1 MDYKILDRK
10 EEKNK
15 VTVKIEINNARFR
28 KAINK
33 AYKNIS
39 QKANIPGF
47 RAGKIPYQ
55 VIDTN
60 YGKQH
65 VLNEAASIVLSELY
79 PQIIQNAKITPID
92 YPKVQFTQIVENK
105 PLVVELVIP
114 EEPEIEVPKYKGRE
128 VTAVSTEV
136 EDKEVDS
143 YIDNI
148 RDKYSSL
155 EPIEDEK
162 KTADKGDYVTID
174 FTGTVDGKEL
184 EDGKAE
190 DFVLE
195 IGSKTLTPKFEEEL
209 IGMKKGE
216 EKKAKFKLPPN
227 IKRKDLSGKEAEFEV
242 KLKEIKK
249 KVVPEVDENFLKDV
263 GDYEDEKEFREDI
276 KEKLVEQKKQL
287 RRNKIVEQIIDDL
300 LEEANI
306 TAPRAMVDN
315 RVKQLNDEFE
325 RNLNAQK
332 VNKKSYLK
340 ALNISEEDL
349 NKQLRERAE
358 REVQEY
364 LLLKSLEEKEK
375 DNIEPKEE
383 DIEKEKEELIKQ
395 YNKDE
400 EKKKVQDFLN
410 TPQGKENLT
419 SSVRRRN
426 LINLLV
432 KNAKV
437 VEEKKEGKK
446 SGKELH
452 VPEGSKT
459 GKGSEKKLWTPK

>member
-1 MDYKILDRK
+1 
-10 EEKNK
+10 
-15 VTVKIEINNARFR
+15 
-28 KAINK
+28 
-33 AYKNIS
+33 
-39 QKANIPGF
+39 
-47 RAGKIPYQ
+47 
-55 VIDTN
+55 
-60 YGKQH
+60 
-65 VLNEAASIVLSELY
+65 
-79 PQIIQNAKITPID
+79 
-92 YPKVQFTQIVENK
+92 
-105 PLVVELVIP
+105 
-114 EEPEIEVPKYKGRE
+114 
-128 VTAVSTEV
+128 
-136 EDKEVDS
+136 
-143 YIDNI
+143 
-148 RDKYSSL
+148 
-155 EPIEDEK
+155 
-162 KTADKGDYVTID
+162 
-174 FTGTVDGKEL
+174 
-184 EDGKAE
+184 
-190 DFVLE
+190 
-195 IGSKTLTPKFEEEL
+195 
-209 IGMKKGE
+209 E

-300 LEEANI
+300 LGEANI